1 MTKNSIPTTV
11 DFSKNVKKHEAEKSS
26 ENQNKKYLRYIFE
39 RNCSGTTKKLQ
50 QKTVAIA
57 GLGGLGSNAA
67 VALVRAGVG
76 KLIIADF
83 DKVELSNLNRQHYF
97 QSDLGKKKSEA
108 LRDHLININPD
119 IKLEVHNKKLEPS
132 DIARIFEKADILIE
146 AFDLADRKK
155 WLIET
160 WSKNFPRKPVVSGNG
175 LSGMGHTKDM
185 KVIKAGQIYFCG
197 DGASEMKM
205 GLLSSRVAIVANMQ
219 ANVCIEL
226 LLNGCYTQDT

>member
-1 MTKNSIPTTV
+1 MTKNSI
-11 DFSKNVKKHEAEKSS
+11 
-26 ENQNKKYLRYIFE
+26 FE
-39 RNCSGTTKKLQ
+39 RNCLGITEKLLN
-50 QKTVAIA
+50 KTVAIA
-57 GLGGLGSNAA
+57 GLGGLGSNVA
-67 VALVRAGVG
+67 VALVRAGIG

-83 DKVELSNLNRQHYF
+83 DKVELSNLNRQYYF
-97 QSDLGKKKSEA
+97 HSDLGRLKSEA

-119 IKLEVHNKKLEPS
+119 IKLEVHNKKLKPS
-132 DIARIFEKADILIE
+132 DIIKIFKDAEILIE

-160 WSKNFPRKPVVSGNG
+160 WAKNYPNKPVVSGNG

-185 KVIKAGQIYFCG
+185 KVIKAGHIYFCG
-197 DGASEMKM
+197 DGTTEMKI

-226 LLNGCYTQDT
+226 LLNNSYEVS

>member
-1 MTKNSIPTTV
+1 M
-11 DFSKNVKKHEAEKSS
+11 
-26 ENQNKKYLRYIFE
+26 
-39 RNCSGTTKKLQ
+39 
-50 QKTVAIA
+50 
-57 GLGGLGSNAA
+57 GGLGSNAA

-97 QSDLGKKKSEA
+97 QSDLGKKKTEA

-119 IKLEVHNKKLEPS
+119 IKLEVHNKKLEPP
-132 DIARIFEKADILIE
+132 DIIKLFKNADVLIE
-146 AFDLADRKK
+146 AFDSADRKK

-160 WSKNFPRKPVVSGNG
+160 WSKNFPQKPVISGNG

>member
-1 MTKNSIPTTV
+1 MIKNS
-11 DFSKNVKKHEAEKSS
+11 
-26 ENQNKKYLRYIFE
+26 IFE
-39 RNCSGTTKKLQ
+39 RNCLGTTEKLQ

-57 GLGGLGSNAA
+57 GLGGLGSNVA
-67 VALVRAGVG
+67 VSLVRAGVG

-97 QSDLGKKKSEA
+97 QSDLGKKKTEA

-132 DIARIFEKADILIE
+132 DIIRIFKNTDILIE
-146 AFDLADRKK
+146 AFDLADSKK

-160 WSKNFPRKPVVSGNG
+160 WSKNFPKKPVVSGNG
-175 LSGMGHTKDM
+175 LSGMGHTDNM

-197 DGASEMKM
+197 DGKSEMKM
-205 GLLSSRVAIVANMQ
+205 GLLSSRVAIVANIQ

-226 LLNGCYTQDT
+226 LLTGRYEV